1 MLGNSTHI
9 NIGASEDG
17 LASQSESDQAG
28 FVTDES
34 TGALVAAALVTGEAV
49 VIVDPDDPGTAPQ
62 VGQLVNW
69 SAPAQDGTLSQSLQ

>member
-17 LASQSESDQAG
+17 LASQSEADEAG
-28 FVTDES
+28 IVTAES
-34 TGALVAAALVTGEAV
+34 TGVVTGEAL

-62 VGQLVNW
+62 VGQ
-69 SAPAQDGTLSQSLQ
+69 